1 MVLRFGMAMSR
12 WIVFAGITAMLVTGY
27 FATFD
32 VRGQGFLR
40 SVKHVPADLQTKVET
55 ALRSG
60 GMNWARVE
68 MDGQRAMLSGLAPSE
83 LDRDDAMETARR
95 AAGRG
100 GALWGGITAVD
111 GERIKLSPPRK
122 PYKWIAKRGNGQS
135 ISLSGV
141 VPSQRFKRQ
150 IAAQAR
156 QLFPKGVEDRTIV
169 ASGHPTGDWAGTAL
183 IGLQQLQKVQSGE
196 VQFNDGVITLF
207 GQTRDDGERA
217 TIETAMNEVKRPFSG
232 SASLSTI
239 DRVDAPPPEVE
250 EPELAPASTVQRP
263 PAADCQKLVDQA
275 MRNNVVQFEPAS
287 AVVDAKGLKSIETM
301 ANTALMC
308 PDLKLKISGH
318 ADGTQLEA
326 NATEISRRRALAVSK
341 LMRERGLENDR
352 LVIVGVGAA
361 QPDPDADP
369 QDPAKNRRVEFSVIP

>member
-1 MVLRFGMAMSR
+1 MVMSR

-40 SVKHVPADLQTKVET
+40 SVKHIPAELQGKVET
-55 ALRSG
+55 ELAKA
-60 GMNWARVE
+60 GMTWARVE
-68 MDGQRAMLSGLAPSE
+68 MDGQRAILSGIAPSE

-122 PYKWIAKRGNGQS
+122 PYQWIAKRGNGRS
-135 ISLSGV
+135 ISLGGV

-150 IAAQAR
+150 IAAEAR
-156 QLFPKGVEDRTIV
+156 KLFPNGVEDRTVV
-169 ASGHPTGDWAGTAL
+169 AAGHPTGDWVATAL
-183 IGLQQLQKVQSGE
+183 VGLRQLQKVQSGE

-217 TIETAMNEVKRPFSG
+217 TIETAMSAVKRPYSG
-232 SASLSTI
+232 QANLSTL
-239 DRVDAPPPEVE
+239 DRTPTPPQEEEEVAIVPPTPAAPR
-250 EPELAPASTVQRP
+250 Q
-263 PAADCQKLVDQA
+263 PAADCQKLVDDA
-275 MRNNVVQFEPAS
+275 MRNNIILFGPAS
-287 AVVDAKGLKSIETM
+287 SVVDAAGLKAVETM

-308 PDLKLKISGH
+308 PELKLKVSGH

-341 LMRERGLENDR
+341 LLLERGLENDR
-352 LVIVGVGAA
+352 LLIVGVGAA

-369 QDPAKNRRVEFSVIP
+369 ANPTKNRRVEFSVIP

>member
-1 MVLRFGMAMSR
+1 MSR

-40 SVKHVPADLQTKVET
+40 SVKHVPAELQTKVET
-55 ALRSG
+55 SLRAG

-68 MDGQRAMLSGLAPSE
+68 MDGQRAILSGLAPSE

-100 GALWGGITAVD
+100 GSLWGGITAVD
-111 GERIKLSPPRK
+111 GERIKLSPPSK

-150 IAAQAR
+150 IVAEAR
-156 QLFPKGVEDRTIV
+156 KLFPKGVEDRTTV

-183 IGLQQLQKVQSGE
+183 IGLEQLQKVQSGE

-217 TIETAMNEVKRPFSG
+217 VIETAMNEVKRPYSG

-239 DRVDAPPPEVE
+239 DKVDAPPPEVE
-250 EPELAPASTVQRP
+250 EPELAPGPLVQRP
-263 PAADCQKLVDQA
+263 PAADCQKLVDEA
-275 MRNNVVQFEPAS
+275 MRTHVVQFAPAS
-287 AVVDAKGLKSIETM
+287 DIVDANGLKAIETM
-301 ANTALMC
+301 ANTALRC

>member
-1 MVLRFGMAMSR
+1 MSR
-12 WIVFAGITAMLVTGY
+12 WIVFAGLTAMLVTGY

-40 SVKHVPADLQTKVET
+40 SVKHIPADLQVKVET
-55 ALRSG
+55 ALRSD
-60 GMNWARVE
+60 GMSWARVE
-68 MDGQRAMLSGLAPSE
+68 MDGQRAILSGLAPSE
-83 LDRDDAMETARR
+83 LDRGDAMETARR

-100 GALWGGITAVD
+100 GSLWGGITAVD

-122 PYKWIAKRGNGQS
+122 PYKWTAKRGNGQS
-135 ISLSGV
+135 ISLTGV
-141 VPSQRFKRQ
+141 VPSQLIKRQ
-150 IAAQAR
+150 LAAEAR
-156 QLFPKGVEDRTIV
+156 KLFPKGVEDRTIV
-169 ASGHPTGDWAGTAL
+169 AGGHPTGDWAGTAV

-196 VQFNDGVITLF
+196 VQFHDGVITLF

-217 TIETAMNEVKRPFSG
+217 AIETAMSDIRRPLSG

-239 DRVDAPPPEVE
+239 DRVDTPPPEE
-250 EPELAPASTVQRP
+250 AEPELSPGPVVQVQ

-275 MRNNVVQFEPAS
+275 MRNNVVQFAPAS
-287 AVVDAKGLKSIETM
+287 DVVDANGLKAIETM
-301 ANTALMC
+301 ANTALKC

-318 ADGTQLEA
+318 ADGTQIEA
-326 NATEISRRRALAVSK
+326 NATEVSRRRALAVSK

>member
-1 MVLRFGMAMSR
+1 MSR

-27 FATFD
+27 FATLD

-40 SVKHVPADLQTKVET
+40 SVKHIPSELQTKVEI
-55 ALRSG
+55 ALRAD
-60 GMNWARVE
+60 GMTWARVD
-68 MDGQRAMLSGLAPSE
+68 MDGQRAILSGTAPSE
-83 LDRDDAMETARR
+83 LDRDDAMEATRR

-100 GALWGGITAVD
+100 GSLWGGITAVD

-122 PYKWIAKRGNGQS
+122 PYKWSAKRGNGQS

-150 IAAQAR
+150 IAAEAR
-156 QLFPKGVEDRTIV
+156 KLFPKGVEDRTVV
-169 ASGHPTGDWAGTAL
+169 AGGHPTGDWAGTAL

-196 VQFNDGVITLF
+196 VQFDDGVITLF

-217 TIETAMNEVKRPFSG
+217 AIETAMSEVRRPFSG
-232 SASLSTI
+232 SANLSTL
-239 DRVDAPPPEVE
+239 DRVDTPPPEE
-250 EPELAPASTVQRP
+250 AEPEPEPAPMVQAV
-263 PAADCQKLVDQA
+263 PAADCMKLVDQA
-275 MRNNVVQFEPAS
+275 MRNNVIPFAPAS
-287 AVVDAKGLKSIETM
+287 DVVDAKGLKSIETM

-318 ADGTQLEA
+318 ADGTQVEA
-326 NATEISRRRALAVSK
+326 NATEISRRRALAVSR
-341 LMRERGLENDR
+341 LMRERGIQNER
-352 LVIVGVGAA
+352 LLIVGVGAA

-369 QDPAKNRRVEFSVIP
+369 QNPARNRRVEFSVIP